1 MTDLRKLLDEATK
14 GKWKIQRRKMKKSGG
29 AWAEIGTSFW
39 YGFAKVAIRLDDDT
53 EDSPEGVANVELMAM
68 ARNLAE
74 ALLKAEGALAE
85 QHSYWRAQSDMELL
99 SASRK
104 PRAGDSTY
112 YSTITPA
119 MRKADALCSALT
131 EIRKL
136 TGAA

>member
-1 MTDLRKLLDEATK
+1 MTDLRKLLAEATK

-68 ARNLAE
+68 ARNLAA
-74 ALLKAEGALAE
+74 ALLKAEEALANIASQKKTDE
-85 QHSYWRAQSDMELL
+85 LETEYEAECADFEAGYDVCIDVARA
-99 SASRK
+99 
-104 PRAGDSTY
+104 
-112 YSTITPA
+112 TI
-119 MRKADALCSALT
+119 T

>member
-1 MTDLRKLLDEATK
+1 MTDLRKLLAEATK

-39 YGFAKVAIRLDDDT
+39 HGFAKVAIRLDDDT

-74 ALLKAEGALAE
+74 ALLKAEKALANIASQKKTDE
-85 QHSYWRAQSDMELL
+85 LETEYEAECADFEAGYDVCIDVARA
-99 SASRK
+99 
-104 PRAGDSTY
+104 T
-112 YSTITPA
+112 
-119 MRKADALCSALT
+119 LT

>member
-1 MTDLRKLLDEATK
+1 MTDLRKLLAEATK

-39 YGFAKVAIRLDDDT
+39 HGFAKVAIRLDDDT

-68 ARNLAE
+68 ARNLAA
-74 ALLKAEGALAE
+74 ALLKAEEALANIASQKKTDE
-85 QHSYWRAQSDMELL
+85 LETEYEAECADFEAGYDVCIDVARA
-99 SASRK
+99 
-104 PRAGDSTY
+104 
-112 YSTITPA
+112 TI
-119 MRKADALCSALT
+119 T

>member
-1 MTDLRKLLDEATK
+1 MTDLRKLLAEATK

-74 ALLKAEGALAE
+74 ALLKAEKALAPFGDIAKSRAADAPE
-85 QHSYWRAQSDMELL
+85 WRV
-99 SASRK
+99 
-104 PRAGDSTY
+104 GDSINAVV
-112 YSTITPA
+112 SIGDLRRARATI
-119 MRKADALCSALT
+119 T

>member
-1 MTDLRKLLDEATK
+1 MTDLRKLLAEATK

-39 YGFAKVAIRLDDDT
+39 HGFAKVAIRLDDDT

-68 ARNLAE
+68 ARNLAA
-74 ALLKAEGALAE
+74 ALLKAEEALANIASQKKTDE
-85 QHSYWRAQSDMELL
+85 LETEYEAECADFEAGYDVCIDVARA
-99 SASRK
+99 
-104 PRAGDSTY
+104 T
-112 YSTITPA
+112 
-119 MRKADALCSALT
+119 LT